1 MNTELFY
8 QVVGHYGIYAIFIF
22 VMLEGDITLLLAGV
36 LAHSLFFGDY
46 SFAQVLIAGTVGG
59 VISDN
64 IAYGMGRSFCHTV
77 SGFHFYKAASPR
89 IEILTSRFGM
99 SSIFL
104 SKFIWGLRWAACI
117 FYGVGKMPYTRFLP
131 LSLASCFLWTFVLSG
146 AGYFFSST
154 VTNIIGD
161 YHRIGIFLFIIVVCG
176 IVGFYLVERY
186 WLSKRVEEVT
196 PEQLHKIEHAAQEK
210 LHDLQERMHFRKK
223 DRRVKKS
230 KRKIQKRSEVKGD

>member
-1 MNTELFY
+1 MKTQLFY
-8 QVVGHYGIYAIFIF
+8 EFVGHYGIYAILIL

-46 SFAQVLIAGTVGG
+46 SFGQVLFAGTIGG

-64 IAYGMGRSFCHTV
+64 IAYAMGRGFCHTV
-77 SGFHFYKAASPR
+77 SNFRFYRAASPR
-89 IEILTSRFGM
+89 IEVLTDKFGV

-131 LSLASCFLWTFVLSG
+131 VSFASCFLWSFCLSG

-154 VTNIIGD
+154 VTNLIGD
-161 YHRIGIFLFIIVVCG
+161 FHQIGIFLFIIVLCG
-176 IVGFYLVERY
+176 VVGFYLAECY
-186 WLSKRVEEVT
+186 WLSKKVEEVT
-196 PEQLHKIEHAAQEK
+196 PEQLHKLEHAAQATF
-210 LHDLQERMHFRKK
+210 HDLQERIHWRKEK
-223 DRRVKKS
+223 RRMKKS
-230 KRKIQKRSEVKGD
+230 QRNEKRS